1 MTFSKFEW
9 NRLPERVRLKN
20 TTAAVA
26 SEMFN
31 RASMDGTGVLINQ
44 EKMAEKLA
52 TTDRTV
58 RRALRALESMGLI
71 RCTEKGS
78 DTGRAGGPSV
88 YVLTMP
94 ENTGHPSPEH
104 RTSVTGTPDTS
115 VLLIDPL
122 IDPGNRP
129 GSYLSTTAGEG
140 IKSEP
145 ALGAVSAEGQGS
157 DLGSLYDTPTESD
170 LPSVAHIA
178 VPTGTALV
186 HQPTT
191 ESEAMSGHP
200 SGLSEEDRTAIL
212 ADLYRSAVEP
222 TQPASDPEA
231 SLGADTALP
240 APVSM
245 VPVDEPGWD
254 GSGTPWPRDKAIPA
268 DPWGTPYFDDETGEH
283 FEYRPGQLP
292 VVAS

>member
-44 EKMAEKLA
+44 KKMARTLE
-52 TTDRTV
+52 TSERTV
-58 RRALRALESMGLI
+58 GRALTALVSEGLI
-71 RCTEKGS
+71 WRTKKGS
-78 DTGRAGGPSV
+78 NAGRNGGASV

-94 ENTGHPSPEH
+94 KNTGHPSPEH

-115 VLLIDPL
+115 DRLIDPL

-129 GSYLSTTAGEG
+129 GSYLSTTAGED

-145 ALGAVSAEGQGS
+145 ALRAVSAEGQGS

-191 ESEAMSGHP
+191 ETNHP
-200 SGLSEEDRTAIL
+200 SGLSEDDRASIL
-212 ADLYRSAVEP
+212 ADLYGSAAEP
-222 TQPASDPEA
+222 SQRASDPEA
-231 SLGADTALP
+231 IHGADTAIL
-240 APVSM
+240 ALLTV

-268 DPWGTPYFDDETGEH
+268 DPWGTPYFDEHTGEH
-283 FEYRPGQLP
+283 FEYRPGELP

>member
-9 NRLPERVRLKN
+9 NRLPERVKLKN

-31 RASMDGTGVLINQ
+31 RANMDGTEIYVNQ
-44 EKMAEKLA
+44 KMMAETLGSSE
-52 TTDRTV
+52 RTV
-58 RRALRALESMGLI
+58 RRSLRALESAGLI
-71 RCTEKGS
+71 HCTETGS
-78 DTGRAGGPSV
+78 NIGRNGGPSV

-94 ENTGHPSPEH
+94 KNTGHPSPDH
-104 RTSVTGTPDTS
+104 RTSTTGTPDTS
-115 VLLIDPL
+115 GRLIDPL

-129 GSYLSTTAGEG
+129 GSYLSTKAGEDT
-140 IKSEP
+140 KSEP

-157 DLGSLYDTPTESD
+157 DFGSLYDTPTESD

-186 HQPTT
+186 HHPTT
-191 ESEAMSGHP
+191 ETDHP
-200 SGLSEEDRTAIL
+200 PGLSEEDRAAIL
-212 ADLYRSAVEP
+212 ADLYGSPAEP
-222 TQPASDPEA
+222 SQPASDPQA
-231 SLGADTALP
+231 SRRAHTVLP

-254 GSGTPWPRDKAIPA
+254 GSGTPWPRDKAIPT
-268 DPWGTPYFDDETGEH
+268 DPWGTPYFDEQTGEH
-283 FEYRPGQLP
+283 FEYRPGELP
-292 VVAS
+292 VVAG